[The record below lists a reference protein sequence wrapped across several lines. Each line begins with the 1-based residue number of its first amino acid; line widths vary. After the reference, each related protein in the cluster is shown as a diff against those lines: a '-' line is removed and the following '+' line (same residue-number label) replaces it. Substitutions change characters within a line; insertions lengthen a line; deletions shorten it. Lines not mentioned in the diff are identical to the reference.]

1 MQECKLIST
10 PLPINFKLS
19 SSICPSSEAERMKM
33 SRVPYASALGSLMYA
48 MICTRPD
55 IARAVA
61 VVSRF
66 MADLG
71 KERWNVVKRIIKYI
85 KGTSNVALCF
95 GGSELIF
102 NGYVDSYF
110 VGDLYKRKS
119 TTGYV
124 FTLARVAVS

>member
-95 GGSELIF
+95 GGSELILM
-102 NGYVDSYF
+102 DM
-110 VGDLYKRKS
+110 LIH
-119 TTGYV
+119 
-124 FTLARVAVS
+124 TL